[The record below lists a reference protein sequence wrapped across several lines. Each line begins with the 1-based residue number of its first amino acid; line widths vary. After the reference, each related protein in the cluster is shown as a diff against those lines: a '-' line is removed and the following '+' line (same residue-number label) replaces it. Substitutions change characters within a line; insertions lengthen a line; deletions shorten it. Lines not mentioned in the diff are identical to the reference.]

1 MGVPFKS
8 KELIKNKYMM
18 QKLLLCLARNR
29 FSGFQCCVLSGSVVS
44 VTLVSKDR
52 NVIGVIAAVCD

>member
-18 QKLLLCLARNR
+18 QKLLCLAQNR
-29 FSGFQCCVLSGSVVS
+29 FSCLQCCVLSGSVVS